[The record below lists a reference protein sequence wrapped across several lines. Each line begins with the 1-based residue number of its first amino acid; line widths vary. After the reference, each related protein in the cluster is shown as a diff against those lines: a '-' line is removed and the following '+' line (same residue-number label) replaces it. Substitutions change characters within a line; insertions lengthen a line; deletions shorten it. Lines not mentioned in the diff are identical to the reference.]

1 MKRREFIA
9 GLGGAVAWPLA
20 ARAQQPSRSTIGL
33 LGGAS
38 PEDNDPLLLAF
49 TRGLAEAGYV
59 EGKNLAIEYRWAR
72 GQYNLLGEMAADLAG
87 YAPNDGNCIRLKGNE
102 RVGSRVAELQAAGA
116 ERAEVTLE
124 GLIAEASEIKNKAMA
139 RGNYSAAVSALV
151 MKAKLSGHWLDRAE
165 NKTSNV
171 IYHISDRPLS
181 LEEWAEKWCK

>member
-1 MKRREFIA
+1 MPIISNPRHEKF
-9 GLGGAVAWPLA
+9 
-20 ARAQQPSRSTIGL
+20 AQV
-33 LGGAS
+33 
-38 PEDNDPLLLAF
+38 
-49 TRGLAEAGYV
+49 LAE
-59 EGKNLAIEYRWAR
+59 GKPATEAYQI
-72 GQYNLLGEMAADLAG
+72 AG

-151 MKAKLSGHWLDRAE
+151 VKAKLSGHWLDRAE

-171 IYHISDRPLS
+171 IITSATNLSPSRSGLRNGASKRRTRLRYERHKPVLYGSQPALTGRPQCIFL
-181 LEEWAEKWCK
+181 A